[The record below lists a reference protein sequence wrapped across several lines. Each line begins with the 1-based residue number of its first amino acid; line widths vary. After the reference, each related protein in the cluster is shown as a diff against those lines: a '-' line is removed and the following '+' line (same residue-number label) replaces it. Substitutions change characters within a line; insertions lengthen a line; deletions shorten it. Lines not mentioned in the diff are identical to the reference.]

1 MKYLLLFENFE
12 VRESNAYS
20 DGEFR
25 DVITIGLANYLRPVE
40 IEHVMKFYDADMED
54 SSNNGE
60 SPKAFLDK
68 LIVKL
73 GCDKVGNLLNIN
85 LPKQEI
91 VNIVYY

>member
-12 VRESNAYS
+12 VNESNAYS

-25 DVITIGLANYLRPVE
+25 DVIVMGLANYLRPVE
-40 IEHVMKFYDADMED
+40 IDHIMKFYDSDMEE
-54 SSNNGE
+54 SFNNGE
-60 SPKAFLDK
+60 SPKDFLAM
-68 LIVKL
+68 LIAKL

-91 VNIVYY
+91 VNITYY

>member
-1 MKYLLLFENFE
+1 MKYLLLFENFKVE
-12 VRESNAYS
+12 ESNAYS

-25 DVITIGLANYLRPVE
+25 DVIANGLANYLRPVE
-40 IEHVMKFYDADMED
+40 IEHVMKFYEDDMEE

-60 SPKAFLDK
+60 SPKDFLAK
-68 LIVKL
+68 LITKL